1 MVLTIAWGFHRVAA
15 IKTEQRLRNSRDIE
29 RITLDGIRAWY
40 PEAASIG
47 PTANDAGLH
56 PVLNQA
62 EKTIG
67 YLGFTLPQAQQV
79 VGYRGPTQSL
89 IALDPSG
96 HTVLGIQCLDSQ
108 DTPEHVKSVLEDPR
122 FFKQFVGWKWGES
135 PKKIDAVSGATLT
148 SLAVAESV
156 VVRLGGEKPGLRFPN
171 ALTLADAQK
180 FWPETE
186 RIELKKT
193 DHADVFAASNQP
205 LGSLLRSGQLVDAI
219 EGYQGPSE
227 VLIAFDTNKQTISIK
242 LRESYDNQ
250 PYVRYV
256 QTEAGFWKRYKQ
268 KSLDELALMDPE
280 REGIEG
286 VSGATMTSKAVAAT
300 IPEAIRRELSRRNE
314 SSPSQP
320 IPRRKVPDSRTMN
333 WVRF

>member
-1 MVLTIAWGFHRVAA
+1 MGRESQ
-15 IKTEQRLRNSRDIE
+15 KDRCRQRCNPHELGCRGIGRRASRWRE
-29 RITLDGIRAWY
+29 T
-40 PEAASIG
+40 
-47 PTANDAGLH
+47 
-56 PVLNQA
+56 
-62 EKTIG
+62 
-67 YLGFTLPQAQQV
+67 
-79 VGYRGPTQSL
+79 
-89 IALDPSG
+89 
-96 HTVLGIQCLDSQ
+96 
-108 DTPEHVKSVLEDPR
+108 
-122 FFKQFVGWKWGES
+122 
-135 PKKIDAVSGATLT
+135 
-148 SLAVAESV
+148 
-156 VVRLGGEKPGLRFPN
+156 GLRFPN